1 MAMER
6 ERERY
11 IYDYICI
18 LMHYESFV
26 SVCMFTS
33 LFFEHT
39 YIGGGRMAQPR
50 SDKQE
55 GLM

>member
-6 ERERY
+6 ERD

-18 LMHYESFV
+18 LMHYDAFV

>member
-6 ERERY
+6 ERY
-11 IYDYICI
+11 IYV
-18 LMHYESFV
+18 LMHYDAFV

-39 YIGGGRMAQPR
+39 YIGGGFDGAAQIR
-50 SDKQE
+50 QTRRVDVGE
-55 GLM
+55 L